1 MVTELCLHGRISK
14 LKPFQAYLIMIYQ
27 MFFSH
32 TNDDESWGPENP
44 QAEELTER
52 NTLIM
57 NLFSWLKDNTR
68 PLDVTKNN
76 TCSSHV
82 ARCNTCFLTT
92 PKRSPVPSMTP
103 ENNTSCISAATI
115 LLPALCRNNP
125 YSLLFTKNNAGG
137 CGPECSGG
145 I

>member
-1 MVTELCLHGRISK
+1 MVTELCLQGRISK
-14 LKPFQAYLIMIYQ
+14 LKPFQAYLIMIFQ

-32 TNDDESWGPENP
+32 IIHDGSIVTENA

-52 NTLIM
+52 NTCTLIM
-57 NLFSWLKDNTR
+57 NLISWLKDNTR

-82 ARCNTCFLTT
+82 ARCNTWFLTT

-103 ENNTSCISAATI
+103 ENNTSCISPETI

-125 YSLLFTKNNAGG
+125 YSLLFNQK
-137 CGPECSGG
+137 
-145 I
+145 